1 MRVPLELTFRDVEKT
16 DEIVSLITEK
26 VAKLDR
32 FANNLISCDVAVERP
47 QRHQHV
53 GNPYRVRIR
62 MRIPP
67 NQEIV
72 IRREPSEGDMH
83 DPLTVVLKEAF
94 HAAERKLRDASNRER
109 GEIKLHPT
117 QQPAAYVVRLFRDQG
132 YGFIKS
138 PDGMDYYF
146 HRNSVLNDD
155 FERLEIGTG
164 VRFTP
169 EEGEKGPQ
177 ASTVQ
182 IVDKPGARATETTPK
197 PGAPPLG
204 WEAQATG
211 TEDR

>member
-16 DEIVSLITEK
+16 DEIVTLINEK
-26 VAKLDR
+26 VAKLDK

-47 QRHQHV
+47 QRHQNV

-83 DPLTVVLKEAF
+83 DPLLVVIKDAF
-94 HAAERKLRDASNRER
+94 HAAERKLREANNRER
-109 GEIKLHPT
+109 GVVKLHPA
-117 QQPAAYVVRLFRDQG
+117 QQPGAYVVRLFRDQG
-132 YGFIKS
+132 YGFIKTS
-138 PDGMDYYF
+138 DGMEYYF
-146 HRNSVLNDD
+146 HRNSVLNGD

-164 VRFTP
+164 VRFTA
-169 EEGEKGPQ
+169 EDGEKGPQ

-182 IVDKPGARATETTPK
+182 LVDKPGVRATDATPQ

-204 WEAQATG
+204 WEGRETG
-211 TEDR
+211 T